1 MTLQNC
7 LLLGFLL
14 FSIGVYGILTR
25 RHLIGILM
33 SVELMLN
40 AGNINFIAFAHFNH
54 PDPLAGTVFSVFVI
68 AVSACEVAV
77 ALAIVITM
85 YRRHRN
91 LDADALKELYG

>member
-1 MTLQNC
+1 MTLYNC
-7 LLLGFLL
+7 LILAFVL

-40 AGNINFIAFAHFNH
+40 SSNINFVAFAYFNH
-54 PDPLAGTVFSVFVI
+54 NDPLAGTVFSVFVI

-77 ALAIVITM
+77 ALAIVIAM
-85 YRRHRN
+85 YRRHKN
-91 LDADALKELYG
+91 LDVDTLKELYG